1 MGAVPDQ
8 TTSAKRRRFPY
19 VALIV
24 WALLAFAV
32 PSLVE
37 PLNLANV
44 LGFPLGFFLVAQ
56 GLLIG
61 FLVVAVVLAR
71 RHDRLAHDEPGDA

>member
-1 MGAVPDQ
+1 MGAVPEQ
-8 TTSAKRRRFPY
+8 TESAKRRRFPF
-19 VALIV
+19 VALIA
-24 WALLAFAV
+24 WALLAFVV

-56 GLLIG
+56 GVLIG
-61 FLVVAVVLAR
+61 FVIIAVVSAR
-71 RHDRLAHDEPGDA
+71 RHRLVPDEPGDA